1 MSRDLAP
8 KKVIRF
14 LAPFLDKQEDNSD
27 HGALLTTFRQV
38 IEAVGNG
45 VSNIL
50 KNRDFP
56 VATGKYLDKWGRFYG
71 IPRYQDESDEQYRKR
86 IILEITSAKLTV
98 ASMIKTV
105 ALFSPDLDENEISI
119 FEPFRELLPLNNGFT
134 TNNSIFPGYT
144 YWTWGIV
151 DVQTQKPI
159 SERAKQKLEEYKAA
173 GVMITYSTLFTHIST
188 VRRWTPQIHHF
199 GISTHNSL
207 NRCLQDYVLSGESG
221 LLNGGGQVI

>member
-27 HGALLTTFRQV
+27 HGALLTTFRQI
-38 IEAVGNG
+38 IEAVENG
-45 VSNIL
+45 ISNIL
-50 KNRDFP
+50 KNRDFST
-56 VATGKYLDKWGRFYG
+56 ATGKYLDKWGQFYG
-71 IPRYQDESDEQYRKR
+71 ISRYQDEDDEQYRKR
-86 IILEITSAKLTV
+86 LILEITSAKLTV
-98 ASMIKTV
+98 ASMIRTIT
-105 ALFSPDLDENEISI
+105 LFSPDLSENEISI

-134 TNNSIFPGYT
+134 TNNSILPGYT

-151 DVQTQKPI
+151 DVQTQKPV

-173 GVMITYSTLFTHIST
+173 GVIITYSNLFPYISP
-188 VRRWTPQIHHF
+188 VRRWAPQSYYF
-199 GISTHNSL
+199 GISTHTSL
-207 NRCLQDYVLSGESG
+207 NWCPQDYVLSGGSG